1 MASQDDNTKT
11 WPVRVF
17 LDKTLAKEYV
27 QVLRNCASDHPSLT
41 SSSTTRDEYEQ
52 KAREVRERLARI
64 EGRTVERVS
73 NTESHPHICYY
84 LANRPISVEVSNRL
98 SSINIDSDAD
108 SALDQL
114 YEYNPSGKALK
125 IKLKTLCNIRHRKTT
140 M

>member
-27 QVLRNCASDHPSLT
+27 QVLRNCASDHPSCTT
-41 SSSTTRDEYEQ
+41 STQTRDEYEQ
-52 KAREVRERLARI
+52 KARDVRERLARI

-84 LANRPISVEVSNRL
+84 LANRPISVEVSHRL

-108 SALDQL
+108 SALDSC